1 MTTAASVKEP
11 LRRDMSLPLGLT
23 ANHHL
28 AKSCLDLKP
37 PIGPPRKPGLNS
49 RSNSSLSL
57 KAGGGSRRGSV
68 DLPDPSLGLGAKS
81 KIPIWSGSQER
92 IHSPAKNSGPMSLGG
107 LVPTQYQSPLGG
119 HQNQSLSGKPP
130 HRTFGANQRRKWES
144 CSNLEVRTFPHSH
157 CKKPHSKIHYDQSF
171 KLMELCSGKK
181 LYLVTTAT
189 LVDLEMIF

>member
-1 MTTAASVKEP
+1 MPSTFIKAQFCSNFAKLFITAAPVKRITTASSVKEP

-37 PIGPPRKPGLNS
+37 PTGPPRKPGLNS

-57 KAGGGSRRGSV
+57 KAGGGGRRGSV

-107 LVPTQYQSPLGG
+107 LGPIQYQSPLGG
-119 HQNQSLSGKPP
+119 HHNQSLSGKPP
-130 HRTFGANQRRKWES
+130 QRNFGANQRRKWES
-144 CSNLEVRTFPHSH
+144 CSNLEVRTFPHCH
-157 CKKPHSKIHYDQSF
+157 CKN
-171 KLMELCSGKK
+171 
-181 LYLVTTAT
+181 VT
-189 LVDLEMIF
+189 F